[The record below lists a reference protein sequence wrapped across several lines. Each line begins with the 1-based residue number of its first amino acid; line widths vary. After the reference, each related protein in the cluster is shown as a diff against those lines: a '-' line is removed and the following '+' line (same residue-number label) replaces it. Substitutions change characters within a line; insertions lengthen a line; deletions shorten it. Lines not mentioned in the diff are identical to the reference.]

1 MRGVRDIIINSIIG
15 AITFGGMLFA
25 SLYNT
30 FAPRGSLSS
39 FLGK

>member
-1 MRGVRDIIINSIIG
+1 MKIRDIIINSIIG
-15 AITFGGMLFA
+15 AVTFGGIIFA

-39 FLGK
+39 FLSR